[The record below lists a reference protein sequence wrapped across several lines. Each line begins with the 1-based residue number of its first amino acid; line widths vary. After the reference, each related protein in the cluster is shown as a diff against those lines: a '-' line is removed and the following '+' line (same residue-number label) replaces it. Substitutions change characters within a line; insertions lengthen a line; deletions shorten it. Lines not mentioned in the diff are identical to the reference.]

1 MSEFKNV
8 SVIKKANV
16 YFDGKVSSR
25 TVVFNDGTTKTLGF
39 MQPGEFVFDT
49 SKKEQMELLGGE
61 WEILLPGETQWK
73 TYTAGESFYVD
84 AGVSFDVKVS
94 DFADYCCSYTD

>member
-1 MSEFKNV
+1 MSQFENV
-8 SVIKKANV
+8 SVIKKA
-16 YFDGKVSSR
+16 DGKVSSR

-49 SKKEQMELLGGE
+49 SKKELMELLGGQ
-61 WEILLPGETQWK
+61 WDILLPGETQWK
-73 TYTAGESFYVD
+73 TFIAGESFNVD
-84 AGVSFDVKVS
+84 ANVSFKVKVS